1 MCGIVGFSSRTR
13 GAAVPLINGLRRL
26 EYRGYDSAGVA
37 LESEEGLLVYKCKG
51 KVSELARVL
60 AQKLDEK
67 EEKECTLGIAHTRWA
82 THGLPTEV
90 NAHPQL
96 ADGGNLALVHNGII
110 ENYAALRAQLEQRG
124 CKFVSQTDTEVL
136 AHLIATFDQGDFLSA
151 VTQALTE
158 VLAHLIATF
167 DQGDFLS
174 AVTQALKQVRGTYGI
189 AVLSRRHPGE
199 MIVARCGSPLVVGI
213 GEDATIVAS
222 DVSAIV
228 EHTRQVIYLND
239 GDVAR
244 VTPEGVNVYTLDN
257 APVTREVKA
266 IEWNLDAVEKGG
278 YAHFMLKEIFEQP
291 ETLRNTIRG
300 RLDFANGTSILSGL
314 SLTPRELAG
323 IRRAVIVAC
332 GTSLHAGMAA
342 KYLIESLADIP
353 ASPEQAA
360 EFRYCN
366 PIVGPDDLV
375 LAVSQSG
382 ETADTLAAVRESIR
396 KGALVAGLCNVVG
409 STIAREVGRGVY
421 LHAGPEI
428 SVASTKAFTA
438 QVTTLLMIALKLGRT
453 RRYSREEG
461 IHLCEE
467 IAALPDKVAEVL
479 EQNDA
484 IAKIAEKYFKAFTAQ
499 VTTLLMIALKLGR
512 TRRYSREEGI
522 HLCEEI
528 AALPDKVKE
537 VLEQNDA
544 IAKIAEKYF
553 NVSDMFFIGRGILYP
568 TALEGALKMKEI
580 SYLHAEGYQSAELK
594 HGPIALL
601 DEKTPVVA
609 LLNDIPG
616 KEKTIGNV
624 QECRAR
630 KAPVLGIITK
640 GDKAAAEH
648 CNDIIELPATT
659 EHTAPIVTAVAL
671 QLFAYHVARLRGCE
685 IDQPRNLAKSVTVE

>member
-37 LESEEGLLVYKCKG
+37 LESKEGLLVYKCKG
-51 KVSELARVL
+51 KVSELARLL

-96 ADGGNLALVHNGII
+96 ADSGNLALVHNGII

-124 CKFVSQTDTEVL
+124 CKFVSQTD
-136 AHLIATFDQGDFLSA
+136 
-151 VTQALTE
+151 TE

-244 VTPEGVNVYTLDN
+244 ITPEGVNVYTLDN

-300 RLDFANGTSILSGL
+300 RLDFANGTTILSGL

-467 IAALPDKVAEVL
+467 IAALPDKVREVL
-479 EQNDA
+479 EQNDT
-484 IAKIAEKYFKAFTAQ
+484 IAKIAEKYFK
-499 VTTLLMIALKLGR
+499 
-512 TRRYSREEGI
+512 
-522 HLCEEI
+522 
-528 AALPDKVKE
+528 
-537 VLEQNDA
+537 
-544 IAKIAEKYF
+544 
-553 NVSDMFFIGRGILYP
+553 VSDMFFIGRGILYP